1 MANESTAKENT
12 GKAIQS
18 SVDKGKNGKPARE
31 RREYSHEMSDKERY
45 ALQVVLKAKA
55 ACAQLAIAIQEGKTV
70 NPSAI
75 KSCIDL
81 QANAVDMLFG

>member
-1 MANESTAKENT
+1 MADQVKESKPVAGSVGSAKQ
-12 GKAIQS
+12 G
-18 SVDKGKNGKPARE
+18 DKNGKPARE
-31 RREYSHEMSDKERY
+31 RREYAHEMSDKERY